1 MCVCVCVCVYSYI
14 YMKELDFEH
23 EREKDRETRFQK
35 SSYPLFG
42 TFQQKRRK
50 MEISYFRALL
60 GTGGN
65 RETPCFLSV
74 SYGDILSSGQDI
86 WVPLRHQVLIPVYC
100 LFLVHQI
107 VHMSVNLCLFLFCC
121 LNECCSVFHVEKYKC
136 LKLYL
141 LGVHPLIQFNLF
153 QRQSQFAQ
161 QKLISYTALQ
171 LGVKQRWKS
180 PARG

>member
-1 MCVCVCVCVYSYI
+1 
-14 YMKELDFEH
+14 MK
-23 EREKDRETRFQK
+23 
-35 SSYPLFG
+35 
-42 TFQQKRRK
+42 
-50 MEISYFRALL
+50 ISYFRALL
-60 GTGGN
+60 GTEGKW
-65 RETPCFLSV
+65 EMSYFLSG
-74 SYGDILSSGQDI
+74 SYGDILSSGQVI
-86 WVPLRHQVLIPVYC
+86 CVPLRHQVLFPVC
-100 LFLVHQI
+100 PFSVFGAPNF
-107 VHMSVNLCLFLFCC
+107 HMSVNSCLFLFCC
-121 LNECCSVFHVEKYKC
+121 LNDYCSVFHVEKYKC